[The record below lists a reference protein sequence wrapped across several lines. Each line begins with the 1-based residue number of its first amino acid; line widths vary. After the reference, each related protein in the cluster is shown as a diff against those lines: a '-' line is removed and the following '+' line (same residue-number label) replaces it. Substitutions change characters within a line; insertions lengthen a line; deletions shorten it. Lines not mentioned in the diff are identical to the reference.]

1 MPGIFGEA
9 ERQRTDR
16 AWRERRRAQR
26 AHDRAARDAFGLFTG
41 GDVQGPVSPH
51 PMRHLGIWPNGMS
64 DGPVDLTGDPVDLF
78 GQQKR

>member
-9 ERQRTDR
+9 ERKRTDR
-16 AWRERRRAQR
+16 TWRERRRA
-26 AHDRAARDAFGLFTG
+26 HERAARDAFGLFTG

-51 PMRHLGIWPNGMS
+51 PMRHHGIWPNGMS
-64 DGPVDLTGDPVDLF
+64 DGPADVTWDPVDLF

>member
-1 MPGIFGEA
+1 MARIFGEA

-41 GDVQGPVSPH
+41 GDMQGTVSPH
-51 PMRHLGIWPNGMS
+51 PMRQLGIWPNGMS
-64 DGPVDLTGDPVDLF
+64 DGPVDVTWDPVDLF
-78 GQQKR
+78 GGQKR